1 MALGHKIA
9 GAHVFTRATFLGAL
23 CRIDTCIVGG
33 DVDVVGED
41 SGEHGSVEERGRDHE
56 ADDGA
61 LVTSG
66 QANADQARGGDQRS

>member
-1 MALGHKIA
+1 
-9 GAHVFTRATFLGAL
+9 
-23 CRIDTCIVGG
+23 
-33 DVDVVGED
+33 VVGED

-61 LVTSG
+61 FVTSG

>member
-1 MALGHKIA
+1 MP
-9 GAHVFTRATFLGAL
+9 TY
-23 CRIDTCIVGG
+23 RINTCVVGG

-56 ADDGA
+56 GDDGD

-66 QANADQARGGDQRS
+66 QANADQASCRDQRS